1 LSALSGWVELSELI
15 SVVNIDSKRLQ
26 ESLAEPD
33 FS

>member
-1 LSALSGWVELSELI
+1 LSELI

-33 FS
+33 FSWIAH